1 MKTLILTRHA
11 KSSWNTDVSTDFERP
26 LNKRGMHDAP
36 EMAARLLS
44 HGPIP
49 ERIVSSSA
57 TRALV
62 TTRLMMKG
70 LALNSQLLE
79 ITDRIYEAPVQALL
93 DTISNLENNCHTAMI
108 VGHNPGM
115 SGTGN
120 YLCAK
125 ATLQM
130 PTCALA
136 CLDLDIDSWGEV
148 YRDCATMRWYD
159 YPKNSLE
166 LTNHR

>member
-1 MKTLILTRHA
+1 
-11 KSSWNTDVSTDFERP
+11 
-26 LNKRGMHDAP
+26 MHDAP

-62 TTRLMMKG
+62 TTRLLMKG

-93 DTISNLENNCHTAMI
+93 DTISNLELDCHTAMI
-108 VGHNPGM
+108 VGHNPGI

-130 PTCALA
+130 PTCAMA
-136 CLDLDIDSWGEV
+136 CLDLDIDSWAEV
-148 YRDCATMRWYD
+148 YRDCATLRWYD
-159 YPKNSLE
+159 YPKNSVE
-166 LTNHR
+166 LTSHR

>member
-1 MKTLILTRHA
+1 
-11 KSSWNTDVSTDFERP
+11 
-26 LNKRGMHDAP
+26 MHDAP

>member
-1 MKTLILTRHA
+1 
-11 KSSWNTDVSTDFERP
+11 
-26 LNKRGMHDAP
+26 
-36 EMAARLLS
+36 
-44 HGPIP
+44 
-49 ERIVSSSA
+49 
-57 TRALV
+57 
-62 TTRLMMKG
+62 MKG

-136 CLDLDIDSWGEV
+136 CLCLLYTSPSPRDS
-148 YRDCATMRWYD
+148 
-159 YPKNSLE
+159 
-166 LTNHR
+166 